1 MGPRVRYADHLSRGV
16 VSRGQATAIDGM
28 PEEPSVALFGVSVGL
43 GGGANVEEVSQ
54 QGETLMCT
62 VVTSSSNF
70 ETGEK

>member
-1 MGPRVRYADHLSRGV
+1 
-16 VSRGQATAIDGM
+16 M